1 MKIKK
6 RHENIILTKQGG
18 LIALSKKKNA
28 SRVSSLEDQL
38 RKGYTEMAGLNEELA
53 EEGIASDNEAL
64 VSSEEKLMES
74 E

>member
-1 MKIKK
+1 M
-6 RHENIILTKQGG
+6 
-18 LIALSKKKNA
+18 SKKKNA

-38 RKGYTEMAGLNEELA
+38 RKGYTEMAGLNMELA

>member
-1 MKIKK
+1 M
-6 RHENIILTKQGG
+6 
-18 LIALSKKKNA
+18 SKKKNA

-38 RKGYTEMAGLNEELA
+38 RKGYTEMAGLNAELA
-53 EEGIASDNEAL
+53 EEGTTSDNEAL